1 MRIVQAKHIVTALLI
16 AACLVGT
23 GQAATAETPS
33 AEPRGR
39 AYLFRGLIGLIDWG
53 MDELAQRINRSGVAA
68 NIGSHLAW
76 REVANQAIS
85 DYRRNPKPIS
95 VIGHSIGGDAA
106 LEFAQALNA
115 AHVPV
120 SLLITYDPNRS
131 AGRVPANVE
140 RYIDLYQSSNFLG
153 GGDIAPGPGFHGHY
167 ASFNLKNR
175 AEVIH
180 VNMDKFEGIQK
191 QLAAKI
197 RTAGARGDGEAV
209 PLHIVFPAIGP
220 IELWELGPCR
230 LSQCRRYA
238 AKPCD
243 DVSCPALGAGPDQSE
258 VGECS
263 ADRRRAHRR
272 SAPSRPESGAEPDG
286 EFRAEPNVETRAVR
300 TLICSTG
307 LRQTLIN
314 YRTDHKRVRQK
325 YLQ

>member
-209 PLHIVFPAIGP
+209 PLHIVFPATGP
-220 IELWELGPCR
+220 IELWDSGRAVSANAGDTLQSLATTYHVPLWALAQINQKSENAALTEGERIVVPRHLGQRVVP
-230 LSQCRRYA
+230 SPTA
-238 AKPCD
+238 N
-243 DVSCPALGAGPDQSE
+243 
-258 VGECS
+258 
-263 ADRRRAHRR
+263 
-272 SAPSRPESGAEPDG
+272 SAPNPTSSPAPSER
-286 EFRAEPNVETRAVR
+286 
-300 TLICSTG
+300 
-307 LRQTLIN
+307 
-314 YRTDHKRVRQK
+314 
-325 YLQ
+325 